1 MQNLRGINSKL
12 ISSFKESKLCQL
24 IKENPDRLLACI
36 RNNAIGIYYNAD
48 RIAMVSLAKDGNLK
62 CEINS
67 YYLSDFYLRENK
79 DTREAG
85 IDETHVPADIVTSF
99 EKIKKNSDLRSTPE
113 KKAQQALVSATNA
126 NKDSAWVCIDIEYR
140 QSTKAQSTLV
150 EANRF
155 TGRFD
160 IIAISKKKPYRIAI
174 IELKYNDAAIGGK
187 SGVVKHLKDFS
198 KFNNNTC
205 IENLKKEIKM
215 QLSNLSELEILK
227 DIPSIDDI
235 NQDFAAE
242 VEFYMIF
249 LYDTELSPRG
259 KVGGCLFK
267 EKHPEWGTKRVSKY
281 NAEIEFPEGSY
292 IIQKVAF
299 LFKRVPSELK
309 TGINDILEINNYE
322 K

>member
-1 MQNLRGINSKL
+1 
-12 ISSFKESKLCQL
+12 
-24 IKENPDRLLACI
+24 
-36 RNNAIGIYYNAD
+36 
-48 RIAMVSLAKDGNLK
+48 
-62 CEINS
+62 
-67 YYLSDFYLRENK
+67 
-79 DTREAG
+79 
-85 IDETHVPADIVTSF
+85 
-99 EKIKKNSDLRSTPE
+99 
-113 KKAQQALVSATNA
+113 
-126 NKDSAWVCIDIEYR
+126 
-140 QSTKAQSTLV
+140 
-150 EANRF
+150 
-155 TGRFD
+155 
-160 IIAISKKKPYRIAI
+160 
-174 IELKYNDAAIGGK
+174 
-187 SGVVKHLKDFS
+187 
-198 KFNNNTC
+198 
-205 IENLKKEIKM
+205 M